1 MSVPQN
7 ATILA
12 PGKLPGPLLDKLIET
27 YRTMPDPDVLVPTG
41 YGRDAAALLVPENRP
56 LVVKSDPI
64 TFATSAA
71 ARYLVAV
78 NANDI
83 ACLGGIPRW
92 LTVVML
98 LPVGTPEVV
107 AEHLFADLQK
117 ACDALD
123 IAVIGGH
130 SEVTAAVNQP
140 VLVGTMLG
148 VAGPSGLLTPGGAQT
163 GDDLLLTQMAGI
175 EGTALLAREKQ
186 ADLVPVIGRDVV
198 TRAAKL
204 LQMPGISVVRAAEAL
219 LATGLVHALH
229 DPTEGGVATA
239 IHELAA
245 ASGCG
250 VEVLRDAVPVLPE
263 TAAICAVFGLDPL
276 GLLGSGALLVAV
288 APGDRPELQQAAARA
303 GIPIAHVGRL
313 VEPSEGS
320 TMLTS
325 NGRVPLPRFDADE
338 VTRAL

>member
-1 MSVPQN
+1 MSVPDI
-7 ATILA
+7 APILA
-12 PGKLPGPLLDKLIET
+12 PGKLPGPLLERLIES
-27 YRTMPDPDVLVPTG
+27 YRTLPDPDVLVPTG
-41 YGRDAAALLVPENRP
+41 YGRDAAALLVPENQP
-56 LVVKSDPI
+56 LIVKSDPI

-83 ACLGGIPRW
+83 ACLGGRPRW

-98 LPVGTPEVV
+98 VPVGTLESTV
-107 AEHLFADLQK
+107 EQLFADLQN

-130 SEVTAAVNQP
+130 SEVTAAVSQP

-148 VAGPSGLLTPGGAQT
+148 VAGPSGLLEPGGAKV
-163 GDDLLLTQMAGI
+163 GDDLMLTQMAGI
-175 EGTALLAREKQ
+175 EGTALLARERTAQ
-186 ADLVPVIGRDVV
+186 LVPMVGADVV
-198 TRAAKL
+198 SRAAKL

-219 LATGLVHALH
+219 LATGRVRALH

-250 VEVLRDAVPVLPE
+250 VEVLHDAIPVLPE
-263 TAAICAVFGLDPL
+263 TRLICEVFGLDPL

-288 APGDRPELQQAAARA
+288 SPADRKIVERAASRA
-303 GIPIAHVGRL
+303 AIPISHVGRL
-313 VEPSEGS
+313 VDRAEGS
-320 TMLTS
+320 TMLS
-325 NGRVPLPRFDADE
+325 SIGRVPLPRFDADE
-338 VTRAL
+338 VTRVL

>member
-1 MSVPQN
+1 MTVPETG
-7 ATILA
+7 TILA

-27 YRTMPDPDVLVPTG
+27 YRTLPDPDVLVPTG
-41 YGRDAAALLVPENRP
+41 YGRDAAALHVPNDQP
-56 LVVKSDPI
+56 LIVKSDPI

-98 LPVGTPEVV
+98 IPVGTRESTV
-107 AEHLFADLQK
+107 EQLFADLQV
-117 ACDALD
+117 ACDALG

-130 SEVTAAVNQP
+130 SEVTAAVTQP

-148 VAGPSGLLTPGGAQT
+148 IAGPNGLLEPGGAKV

-175 EGTALLAREKQ
+175 EGTALLARERT
-186 ADLVPVIGRDVV
+186 ADLVPLIGQDVV
-198 TRAAKL
+198 TRPAKL
-204 LQMPGISVVRAAEAL
+204 LQMPGISIVRAAEAL

-250 VEVLRDAVPVLPE
+250 VEVLRDAIPVLPE
-263 TAAICAVFGLDPL
+263 TRAICEVLGLDPL

-288 APGDRPELQQAAARA
+288 APGDRKAVERAASLA
-303 GIPIAHVGRL
+303 GTPIAHVGRL
-313 VEPSEGS
+313 VDPSEGS
-320 TMLTS
+320 TMMTS
-325 NGRVPLPRFDADE
+325 TGRVPLPRFDADE